1 MTRGRRRHRN
11 KTKPVDSKPYHEQ
24 LETTL
29 KSTESTLSEKTKG
42 AQKPGASKIQ
52 LADPSNKSA
61 DACLSDLHDADYDGE
76 KEIEKQLKHF
86 RANDQF
92 SVKQYLIKKTV
103 EDDVPG
109 DKWNGTNAWDAENRR
124 SQSKSGGP
132 LIFRGRGRG
141 RFVSSNGSDRVRG
154 GRGQGIVG
162 ARNDRFGY
170 RGNIPTEVTVFGSTM
185 ETQCGTLQEKS
196 DEEVKV
202 EDELQLR
209 PTISSFD
216 WEKASREVSLFED
229 ALKNHFFVKKYP
241 TIKGMN
247 KNIFFLS
254 HDVFEKEDEEQK
266 SMFNQ
271 HEAEIALNLA
281 KYLTK
286 QDYSQ
291 QQITILATCSGQ
303 LFYLQ
308 KLQKKSFENLSQ
320 IRISVVA
327 NYLGEKDDIII
338 LSLVRSNKDSNIGFL
353 LSLNRVCAVLSRA
366 KHGLYII
373 GNMECLK
380 SQSELW
386 NRIYTTLNN
395 MNEIGNQLDLVCQVH
410 DTVTQVTNAC
420 DFAAVTNGG
429 CMQKCYAILNC
440 GHLCQRICHFDDR
453 DHLQYQ
459 CNKTCDRYICSEKHR
474 CPRKCFEE
482 CEKCI
487 IKVEKNL
494 PCGHTATLPCF
505 VDSLDYK
512 CIRLQVYTL
521 DCGHFIKLQ
530 CQNRQ
535 LLAHF
540 STFCSIPCNIPCNIP
555 LPCGHQCTR
564 QCHLNDD
571 PEHKKYVCKKKCEK
585 KNKGCKE
592 DHQCRRLCSEDCMK
606 CEVTIKATLPC
617 GHEARIECGADIQK
631 HICTVEVKQVFPKCL
646 HSITKPCYKVQEYVD
661 LSESFEDSKN
671 QVHDTVTQV
680 TNASDFAAVTN
691 RGCMQKCY
699 AILNCGHLC
708 QRICHFDD
716 RDHLQYQ
723 CNETC
728 DRYICSEKHR
738 CPRKCFE
745 ECEKCI
751 IKVEKTLPCGHTAT
765 LPCFVDS
772 LDYKCIRLQVYTLD
786 CGHFIKL
793 QCQNRQLLAHF
804 STFCSI
810 PCNIPCNIPL
820 PCGHQCTRQCHLNDD
835 PEHKKYVCKK
845 KCEKKN
851 KGCKEDHQCRRLCS
865 EDCMKCEVTIKA
877 TLPCGHEARIEC
889 GADIQKHICTV
900 EVKQVFPKCLHSITK
915 PCYKVQEYVDLSE
928 SFEDSKNQVH
938 DTVTQV
944 TNASDF
950 AAVTNRGCMQ
960 KCYAILNCGHLCQRI
975 CHFDDRDHLQYQC
988 NETCDRYICSEK
1000 HRCPR
1005 KCFEECEK
1013 CIIKVEKTLPCGHT
1027 ATLPCFVDSLD
1038 YKCIRLQVYT
1048 LDCGHFI
1055 KLQCQNRQL
1064 LAHFSTFCSIPCNI
1078 PCNIPLPCGHQC
1090 TRQCHLNDD
1099 PEHKKYVCK
1108 KKCEKKN
1115 KGCKGDHQCRRL
1127 CSEDC
1132 MKCEVTIKATLPCG
1146 HEARIECGA
1155 DIQKHICTVE
1165 VKQVFPKCLH
1175 SITKP
1180 CYKVQEYVDLSE
1192 SFEDSKNQV
1201 HDTVTQVTNASDF
1214 AAVTNRGCMQKCYAI
1229 LNCGHLCQRICHFD
1243 DRDHLQYQCNETC
1256 DRYICSEK
1264 HRCPRKCFEECE
1276 KCIIEVE
1283 TFLPCGHTVTES
1295 WCKCDNSQTNTFDS
1309 GQTMPESSW
1318 FSWLWPRS
1326 SAKQTEDT
1334 SSVSLLPS
1342 KYDLTN
1348 AISPNLDRHLIIPL
1362 LEFLSHKQ
1370 IYKEDEVRQAKLNL
1384 LNFTNMMDFAMEI
1397 FTTLNGEERIPE
1409 EMQIKR
1415 EDLLRKLRDLQEE
1428 SEPILRVL
1436 GDPEV
1441 ARQIQNSR
1449 DPFLLLED
1457 LTEKH
1462 GLPRDTPAMLYN
1474 FAKFQ
1479 YECGLYQGSSEYLYY
1494 YRFLV
1499 SPEDKNYLSSI
1510 WGKLASE
1517 ILMQNF
1523 DAALEELIRLKEY
1536 IDNLSTF
1543 QSPLNALQER
1553 TCFIHWSL
1561 FVYFNH
1567 PKGRDLL
1574 VETFLHQPQYLNAI
1588 QTTCPHILRYLTTA
1602 VIMNKSNRRTVLKD
1616 LVRVIQQ
1623 ESYAYKD
1630 PITEFI
1636 EHLYANFDFD
1646 AAQKKLRECREVILH
1661 DFFLVALLDDF
1672 IENARLMIFETFC
1685 RIHECISIKMLA
1697 EKLNMSISDAEKWI
1711 VNLIRAARLDA
1722 KIDSSAKLICVE
1734 PCRKKVKCGHYCPN
1748 LCGDPCIMPS
1758 DCLICNKIKEEK
1770 DKSEKETRKRQL
1782 ETYQEIAQQ
1791 KALEYRNET
1800 TRFKVSGLD
1809 PSSSVFVD
1817 VRDKVLKYF
1826 QPAHSWHP
1834 EVTSV
1839 QEVFNANLLEAFYL
1853 CQTNLFE
1860 PSTSRE
1866 KFHGTNTEACEN
1878 IITNG
1883 FRLPRNDGQQRMFG
1897 FGIYFATDSSKSAQ
1911 QIYTKGSNMLILCDV
1926 LLGKEMKVST
1936 PQYTM
1941 NYNTI
1946 KSLGYY
1952 SLFAPR
1958 DTKSAGGVLFDEFV
1972 IYDPRQAYPRYI
1984 INFKATQMGVP
1995 LGSILSAKFQK
2006 YEIYPSRY
2014 FNPSNELDYHF
2025 RVAEAQF
2032 RRLCQNRDVIKVTY
2046 VRNPAL
2052 ESQFLETSKQ
2062 FAAKYGAGAEEANPI
2077 LAFHGTPI
2085 EKNIESILKNNFQRS
2100 YIKRTAYG
2108 HGHYFS
2114 EFPETALGYAGSVKA
2129 LILCKILAGR
2139 SQDVTGNTL
2148 LTNGYDSLRVKKD
2161 AFGRGT
2167 MIIIDNEKQIL
2178 PQYVVHIN

>member
-1309 GQTMPESSW
+1309 GQTIPESSW
-1318 FSWLWPRS
+1318 LSWLWPRS

-1334 SSVSLLPS
+1334 SSVS
-1342 KYDLTN
+1342 
-1348 AISPNLDRHLIIPL
+1348 
-1362 LEFLSHKQ
+1362 
-1370 IYKEDEVRQAKLNL
+1370 
-1384 LNFTNMMDFAMEI
+1384 
-1397 FTTLNGEERIPE
+1397 
-1409 EMQIKR
+1409 
-1415 EDLLRKLRDLQEE
+1415 
-1428 SEPILRVL
+1428 
-1436 GDPEV
+1436 
-1441 ARQIQNSR
+1441 
-1449 DPFLLLED
+1449 
-1457 LTEKH
+1457 
-1462 GLPRDTPAMLYN
+1462 
-1474 FAKFQ
+1474 
-1479 YECGLYQGSSEYLYY
+1479 
-1494 YRFLV
+1494 
-1499 SPEDKNYLSSI
+1499 
-1510 WGKLASE
+1510 
-1517 ILMQNF
+1517 
-1523 DAALEELIRLKEY
+1523 
-1536 IDNLSTF
+1536 
-1543 QSPLNALQER
+1543 
-1553 TCFIHWSL
+1553 
-1561 FVYFNH
+1561 
-1567 PKGRDLL
+1567 
-1574 VETFLHQPQYLNAI
+1574 
-1588 QTTCPHILRYLTTA
+1588 
-1602 VIMNKSNRRTVLKD
+1602 
-1616 LVRVIQQ
+1616 
-1623 ESYAYKD
+1623 
-1630 PITEFI
+1630 
-1636 EHLYANFDFD
+1636 
-1646 AAQKKLRECREVILH
+1646 
-1661 DFFLVALLDDF
+1661 
-1672 IENARLMIFETFC
+1672 
-1685 RIHECISIKMLA
+1685 
-1697 EKLNMSISDAEKWI
+1697 
-1711 VNLIRAARLDA
+1711 
-1722 KIDSSAKLICVE
+1722 AKLICVE
-1734 PCRKKVKCGHYCPN
+1734 PCRKKVKCGHCCPN

-1770 DKSEKETRKRQL
+1770 DKSEKEARKRQL

-1817 VRDKVLKYF
+1817 VRDKVLKYI

-1911 QIYTKGSNMLILCDV
+1911 QIYTKGSNILILCDV

-1936 PQYTM
+1936 PQYIM

-1946 KSLGYY
+1946 KSLGYD

-1958 DTKSAGGVLFDEFV
+1958 DTKSAGGVLFDKFV

-2006 YEIYPSRY
+2006 HEIYPSRY

-2139 SQDVTGNTL
+2139 SLDVTGTTL